1 MSLLSPVSNSLKTS
15 NNNIN
20 FNTSNSLEKNQTH
33 IEYHPLEFY
42 ALGKL
47 NTKNN
52 TDNNNKIKPQ
62 PKLTYNYSSHELF
75 NRNLL
80 SVNNSYF
87 DKYKEVKKQAD
98 FKANIKNENNYLEP
112 LLSIDIRK
120 QQDIQNQ
127 KQNNINSLEWF
138 HIIKNKI
145 YIADNDSRIKKGNN
159 ISRNKFYEEKG
170 LPIVDEKNKKS
181 PDKNIINNGYD
192 YHLEKTKPIDSI
204 FNIQRFKQRNE
215 NINIPQY
222 KTIDNNNNENNND
235 YWKKLRIEKNIQNKI
250 SVDKFHEKK
259 LKNKNLFFDKNH
271 TSIIR
276 HKNWWQIDENPNK
289 TKISKGAPKWF
300 NIIPQWKSELFND
313 ELIKKQDT
321 ITVFSKNQNW
331 LTVTPKK
338 KDRRNALEKK
348 KILDMDAT
356 SKLMPRWMEIK
367 GGKKSPDIFKS
378 VEYNNPVKQNPKKM
392 MAFVDKDL
400 NLKKINKVEY
410 NSARSVFNYQD
421 FRHNVVTSN
430 EAKEYGSLVS
440 QKPRRFFDWDDGKRF
455 NPKFKN
461 DV

>member
-1 MSLLSPVSNSLKTS
+1 M
-15 NNNIN
+15 
-20 FNTSNSLEKNQTH
+20 
-33 IEYHPLEFY
+33 
-42 ALGKL
+42 
-47 NTKNN
+47 
-52 TDNNNKIKPQ
+52 
-62 PKLTYNYSSHELF
+62 
-75 NRNLL
+75 
-80 SVNNSYF
+80 
-87 DKYKEVKKQAD
+87 
-98 FKANIKNENNYLEP
+98 
-112 LLSIDIRK
+112 
-120 QQDIQNQ
+120 
-127 KQNNINSLEWF
+127 
-138 HIIKNKI
+138 
-145 YIADNDSRIKKGNN
+145 
-159 ISRNKFYEEKG
+159 
-170 LPIVDEKNKKS
+170 
-181 PDKNIINNGYD
+181 
-192 YHLEKTKPIDSI
+192 
-204 FNIQRFKQRNE
+204 
-215 NINIPQY
+215 
-222 KTIDNNNNENNND
+222 
-235 YWKKLRIEKNIQNKI
+235 
-250 SVDKFHEKK
+250 DKFHEKK

-289 TKISKGAPKWF
+289 TKISKEAPKWF

-367 GGKKSPDIFKS
+367 GGQKSPDIFKS

-421 FRHNVVTSN
+421 FRNNVVTSN

-440 QKPRRFFDWDDGKRF
+440 QKPRRFFYWDDGKKF
-455 NPKFKN
+455 NPMYKN